1 MLKALPAVQLAGG
14 TSHLLCKLGGVPVK
28 SSIFSELRIFCRLLL
43 LRPVTKPSRQY
54 TNVLESKWGNKR
66 WFLFI
71 SLFLA
76 LLVEGR
82 ASLPFPPSLLCG
94 ICLLM
99 EQSKLPR
106 AAPLLWSSACNGN
119 SHQGMKCHR
128 GYLMI
133 KDSMPV
139 RECNQ
144 GLWLSPRAFFCLC
157 SLPCQRLIDL
167 WKGSEVVLSGKDTLY
182 LLVASPRRDRK
193 KKSIPC
199 PDSSVW
205 LFLPFNSQLAQ
216 ILSAQRSKGKKI
228 LLLTRPCQVKRQV
241 VNNPASVAEIGYG
254 KAGKKEG
261 RWLCGLAATDL
272 WESLH
277 PKANKCA
284 SDQRWASRMRS
295 QNPTMP
301 PPGTPKVSRLVC
313 LLTQLLCGIY
323 TQTQKCCLTAVDP
336 FPQQGPKSCWGFLAA
351 RVVMGL
357 VSDLPAQLL
366 TSLPFAFSEAV
377 CEGGESWGTIDNR
390 TEFLSKAALV
400 SEFGMRSEFFPS
412 SWLISEYLGK
422 KPIKSFPGPF
432 SPVQILNFWAV
443 RLRLISF
450 IHTVLIYLEPEVY

>member
-1 MLKALPAVQLAGG
+1 
-14 TSHLLCKLGGVPVK
+14 
-28 SSIFSELRIFCRLLL
+28 
-43 LRPVTKPSRQY
+43 
-54 TNVLESKWGNKR
+54 
-66 WFLFI
+66 
-71 SLFLA
+71 
-76 LLVEGR
+76 
-82 ASLPFPPSLLCG
+82 
-94 ICLLM
+94 
-99 EQSKLPR
+99 
-106 AAPLLWSSACNGN
+106 
-119 SHQGMKCHR
+119 MKCHR

-139 RECNQ
+139 RECSQ

-157 SLPCQRLIDL
+157 SVPCQQLIDL

-193 KKSIPC
+193 KIHSLPRLLCLTLSSIQFPI
-199 PDSSVW
+199 SSNPQHPKKQREENSSANPS
-205 LFLPFNSQLAQ
+205 LP
-216 ILSAQRSKGKKI
+216 GKETSREQPSI
-228 LLLTRPCQVKRQV
+228 SSGNRVF
-241 VNNPASVAEIGYG
+241 G
-254 KAGKKEG
+254 KAGQKEG

-301 PPGTPKVSRLVC
+301 PPGTPKVSKLVC
-313 LLTQLLCGIY
+313 LLTQLVCGIY

-336 FPQQGPKSCWGFLAA
+336 FPQQGPKSCWDFLAA

-357 VSDLPAQLL
+357 VSDLPTQLL

-377 CEGGESWGTIDNR
+377 CEGGESWGAIDNR
-390 TEFLSKAALV
+390 TELLSKATLV
-400 SEFGMRSEFFPS
+400 SEFGMSSEFFPS
-412 SWLISEYLGK
+412 SWLISEYLGE